1 MAPSHRY
8 DLVKDH
14 DEDTKDEKD
23 LPQHPIPPSSLSW
36 WKILLGVLAL
46 LASAGVGAT
55 LAIVLGPKASSSNAS
70 ASASDSA
77 APAIISTSSASS
89 GTITTSSSADLP
101 LPTRPVDSVVEE
113 KVQDADPLAGQI
125 LECGYSPE
133 EARANG
139 CVYDVMMQDWV
150 PEPCYDAVLTE
161 RYLAQGN
168 WTWYADAEGT
178 RILSD
183 EEMRKGE
190 HGAAWMSSS
199 YHQAHC
205 IFSWDKTVRALRN
218 NRPISQEL
226 LSYDH
231 VLHCSM
237 QTLNGVEV
245 DDSIG
250 VRAPTNYAKCA
261 LYDTWKYNWIPDRHS
276 STTD

>member
-1 MAPSHRY
+1 MGANHRY

-14 DEDTKDEKD
+14 DDGKDEPQP
-23 LPQHPIPPSSLSW
+23 LPPPPASVSW
-36 WKILLGVLAL
+36 WKILVGILAL

-55 LAIVLGPKASSSNAS
+55 LAIVLRPFPQESSGNTAVADMGASSST
-70 ASASDSA
+70 SA
-77 APAIISTSSASS
+77 A
-89 GTITTSSSADLP
+89 GVP
-101 LPTRPVDSVVEE
+101 LPTRPVDSVEAKVEE
-113 KVQDADPLAGQI
+113 DPDSLTGQI
-125 LECGYSPE
+125 LDCGYNPE
-133 EARANG
+133 EARAKG

-150 PEPCYDAVLTE
+150 PEPCYDPILTE

-168 WTWYADAEGT
+168 WTWYADAEGKV
-178 RILSD
+178 ILTD

-190 HGAAWMSSS
+190 HGSAWMSSS

-231 VLHCSM
+231 VLHCSH
-237 QTLNGVEV
+237 QTLNGAEV
-245 DDSIG
+245 DESIG

>member
-1 MAPSHRY
+1 MAPTHRY
-8 DLVKDH
+8 DLVKDQ
-14 DEDTKDEKD
+14 DQDDVKDE
-23 LPQHPIPPSSLSW
+23 PQQPTPPTSVSW
-36 WKILLGVLAL
+36 WKILLGILCL

-55 LAIVLGPKASSSNAS
+55 LAIVLGPFPKESSTAAAAGS
-70 ASASDSA
+70 SA
-77 APAIISTSSASS
+77 APAIISASSTTSSA
-89 GTITTSSSADLP
+89 ADLP
-101 LPTRPVDSVVEE
+101 LPTRPVDSVEE
-113 KVQDADPLAGQI
+113 KVEDGDVLDGQI

-168 WTWYADAEGT
+168 WTWYADAEGKV
-178 RILSD
+178 ILSD

-190 HGAAWMSSS
+190 HGSAWMSSS

-231 VLHCSM
+231 VLHCSH